1 MTISDLKDIITVAGP
16 FLGFLTGWG
25 LFELTERRK
34 VRLAEGALRA
44 ALIAELEHAEVLLA
58 SIVGRYAYLAT
69 SLAEIQQVASEIRW
83 FLAVGRLR
91 AQAIGL
97 SEVSEPPAGFD
108 SLSDE
113 QLVAGFTHLTQS
125 DRMGPKLIL
134 PVIDSA
140 LAGHTSG
147 FTSVEIQALSSVR
160 WQAFLL
166 AEDADWM
173 AEFLRLTFTV
183 TDAENHDI
191 VTNNFA
197 MRTRGYARRAHVM
210 VGCVR
215 TALKLLR

>member
-1 MTISDLKDIITVAGP
+1 
-16 FLGFLTGWG
+16 
-25 LFELTERRK
+25 
-34 VRLAEGALRA
+34 
-44 ALIAELEHAEVLLA
+44 
-58 SIVGRYAYLAT
+58 
-69 SLAEIQQVASEIRW
+69 
-83 FLAVGRLR
+83 
-91 AQAIGL
+91 
-97 SEVSEPPAGFD
+97 
-108 SLSDE
+108 
-113 QLVAGFTHLTQS
+113 
-125 DRMGPKLIL
+125 MGPKLIL

-147 FTSVEIQALSSVR
+147 FMSVEIQALSSVR

-197 MRTRGYARRAHVM
+197 MRTRGYARRVHVM

-215 TALKLLR
+215 TALKLLG

>member
-1 MTISDLKDIITVAGP
+1 MTIADLKDIITVAGP

-69 SLAEIQQVASEIRW
+69 SPAEIQQVASEIRW

-97 SEVSEPPAGFD
+97 SEVSEPPAGFA

-166 AEDADWM
+166 AE

-197 MRTRGYARRAHVM
+197 MRTRGYARRVHVM

-215 TALKLLR
+215 TALKLLG